1 MIAFPLAL
9 LVLIYARLFTGFTRS
24 PIMPVTNTHDTT
36 EPTELMMLDAEQRPE
51 GNIVNTSDNH
61 ILDTDEVQTY
71 QVHVSV
77 SAARRPNGHH
87 AIRVIVPEN
96 VTLTAAQSHELSV
109 DLGIAADYIA
119 AIRRDAGYGS

>member
-9 LVLIYARLFTGFTRS
+9 LVLNIARLFTGFTRS
-24 PIMPVTNTHDTT
+24 PLMPVTNTHDTT
-36 EPTELMMLDAEQRPE
+36 EPIELGDL
-51 GNIVNTSDNH
+51 VHTSDNH
-61 ILDTDEVQTY
+61 ILDTTDDVQTY

-109 DLGIAADYIA
+109 DLGIAADQIA

>member
-36 EPTELMMLDAEQRPE
+36 EPIELGD
-51 GNIVNTSDNH
+51 IVNTSDNH